1 MLIKISEASK
11 ISNVPENT
19 IREMIK
25 TERIK
30 SYQNEN
36 ERVERINKLE
46 FLQSIPTV
54 ITFFNQKGGVG
65 KTTASVLFSD
75 YLIKNNYSV
84 LLVDLD
90 PQASLTDIF
99 LQYDR
104 ERLTLYEY
112 IENNTPLQNIVQSIS
127 NNIDIIPASLKM
139 TRKAFLYES
148 DLLQYKDKM
157 YNFFK
162 KYQIIIIDCPP
173 TMNSYS
179 RFGVLLSNYILIP
192 LVAHPLCYDGLD
204 EALRTI
210 KNLKEMNKDF
220 IDYFGFINQYE
231 GVETTLAK
239 TMHDEYKSGLKDK
252 LFDEKIKK
260 FIGFAERTASKSNIF
275 DLYKDKKNLDEMN
288 TLFNKIINK
297 IYLER

>member
-1 MLIKISEASK
+1 VLIKISEASK